1 MHKIYNKIT
10 QYLVGSVVLIS
21 LTACAGIETKKDQF
35 TLQGCGAG
43 AVSGALLAALRGGN
57 IEKAALVGCAA
68 GGIIGYTIGKRTDK
82 YVSANQAINSEIA
95 RSHKNSIELH
105 KYNTSLAKQV
115 RIHQQEVLKIKGSK
129 ITSSDKQRKL
139 RAKKKEVAQQ
149 LLKSKEAV
157 NQVSN
162 ELRVA
167 KNFYK
172 NYSKSATPAKKNNWS
187 KQIVSL
193 EKQKTILSKNVKT
206 LTALNSSI

>member
-1 MHKIYNKIT
+1 MKKVNNWKIRNAT
-10 QYLVGSVVLIS
+10 GVVVLVS
-21 LTACAGIETKKDQF
+21 LTACAGIETKTDQF

-57 IEKAALVGCAA
+57 VEKAALVGCAA
-68 GGIIGYTIGKRTDK
+68 GGVIGYTIGKRTDK

-105 KYNTSLAKQV
+105 KYNTRLAKQV
-115 RIHQQEVLKIKGSK
+115 RMHQQDVLKIKGSK

-149 LLKSKEAV
+149 LSKSKESV
-157 NQVSN
+157 NQVNN
-162 ELRVA
+162 ELRLA

-193 EKQKTILSKNVKT
+193 EKQKAILSKNVKT
-206 LTALNSSI
+206 LTALSSSI